1 MDIRTLYYFV
11 TVAEELNIT
20 KAAEKLCMSQPP
32 LSSQMKALEEE
43 LDTVLFIRGKRHLQL
58 TESGKLLYRHAKE
71 ILSLVNKTSEE
82 IRAMGKGMQGRISIG
97 LVEGSA
103 PNIAAEW
110 IETFAKNFN
119 HVEFSIV
126 DGNSDELIA
135 KLRSGLIDMAVITSP
150 CDNTLLNSFKVGQEK
165 MTAFMSKDNPLAE
178 LPGNTIDLAE
188 LKDKPLIIPSREA
201 MSRMISKWFK
211 EIHAEPKV
219 VCRMDNYLDVAAL
232 AGRNIGISLF
242 PKTSYILNEQLVA
255 KEIVNPERYVEYLFV
270 WLKNKPL
277 SLLDEAFIDHVKA
290 SAGNLENNQCSLKQN
305 KENTIQAHVFSF
317 RK

>member
-1 MDIRTLYYFV
+1 MPMDIRTLYYFV
-11 TVAEELNIT
+11 TIAEELNIT

-43 LDTVLFIRGKRHLQL
+43 LDTTLFIRGKRHLQL

-82 IRAMGKGMQGRISIG
+82 IRAMGKGMRGKIAIG

-103 PNIAAEW
+103 PIIAAKW
-110 IETFAKNFN
+110 IETFLSSYAN
-119 HVEFSIV
+119 VEFSVV

-165 MTAFMSKDNPLAE
+165 MTAFMNKDNPLAK
-178 LPGNTIDLAE
+178 LPGHTIDLAE

-201 MSRMISKWFK
+201 MNRMITKWFK
-211 EIHAEPKV
+211 EIHAEPKI

-232 AGRNIGISLF
+232 AERGVGISLF
-242 PKTSYILNEQLVA
+242 PKTSYILNEQIVA

-277 SLLDEAFIDHVKA
+277 SLLDETFIDHIKA
-290 SAGNLENNQCSLKQN
+290 IVENDINL
-305 KENTIQAHVFSF
+305 
-317 RK
+317 

>member
-1 MDIRTLYYFV
+1 MVLIRKSYDRKLVMDIRTLSYFV
-11 TVAEELNIT
+11 IIAEELNIT

-82 IRAMGKGMQGRISIG
+82 IRAMGKGMRGKISIG

-103 PNIAAEW
+103 PIIAASW
-110 IETFAKNFN
+110 IETFLSHYKDVDFL
-119 HVEFSIV
+119 VV

-165 MTAFMSKDNPLAE
+165 MTAFMSKDNPLAD
-178 LPGNTIDLAE
+178 LPGNTIDLSM
-188 LKDKPLIIPSREA
+188 LKDKPLIIPSRES
-201 MSRMISKWFK
+201 MNRMITKWFK
-211 EIHAEPKV
+211 EIHAEPKI

-290 SAGNLENNQCSLKQN
+290 ATNN
-305 KENTIQAHVFSF
+305 
-317 RK
+317 

>member
-1 MDIRTLYYFV
+1 MYDRGNIVMDVRTLSYFV
-11 TVAEELNIT
+11 VIAEELNIT

-82 IRAMGKGMQGRISIG
+82 IRAMKKGMRGKISIG

-103 PNIAAEW
+103 PIIAASW
-110 IETFAKNFN
+110 IEKFLSSNKN
-119 HVEFSIV
+119 VEFSVV

-165 MTAFMSKDNPLAE
+165 MTAFMSKDNPLAA
-178 LPGNTIDLAE
+178 LPGNTIDLSM
-188 LKDKPLIIPSREA
+188 LKDKPLIIPSRES
-201 MSRMISKWFK
+201 MNRMITKWFK
-211 EIHAEPKV
+211 EIHAEPKI

-290 SAGNLENNQCSLKQN
+290 ATDNN
-305 KENTIQAHVFSF
+305 
-317 RK
+317 

>member
-1 MDIRTLYYFV
+1 MYDRGNIAMDVRTLSYFV
-11 TVAEELNIT
+11 VIAEELNIT

-82 IRAMGKGMQGRISIG
+82 IRAMKKGMRGKISIG

-103 PNIAAEW
+103 PIIAAEW
-110 IETFAKNFN
+110 IEKFLSSNKN
-119 HVEFSIV
+119 VEFSVV

-165 MTAFMSKDNPLAE
+165 MTAFMSKDNPLAA
-178 LPGNTIDLAE
+178 LPGNTIDLSM
-188 LKDKPLIIPSREA
+188 LKDKPLIIPSRES
-201 MSRMISKWFK
+201 MNRMITKWFK
-211 EIHAEPKV
+211 EIHAEPHI
-219 VCRMDNYLDVAAL
+219 VCHMDNYLDVAAL

-277 SLLDEAFIDHVKA
+277 SLLDESFIDHVKA
-290 SAGNLENNQCSLKQN
+290 ATDN
-305 KENTIQAHVFSF
+305 
-317 RK
+317 

>member
-1 MDIRTLYYFV
+1 MDIRTLSYFV
-11 TVAEELNIT
+11 TIAEELNIT

-32 LSSQMKALEEE
+32 LSSQMKALEEV
-43 LDTVLFIRGKRHLQL
+43 DTVLFIRGKRHLQL

-82 IRAMGKGMQGRISIG
+82 IRAMGKGMRGKISIG

-103 PNIAAEW
+103 PIIASSW
-110 IETFAKNFN
+110 IETFLSNYSN
-119 HVEFSIV
+119 VEFLVV

-165 MTAFMSKDNPLAE
+165 MTAFMSKENPLAK
-178 LPGNTIDLAE
+178 LPGSTIDLSM
-188 LKDKPLIIPSREA
+188 LIDKPLIIPSREA
-201 MSRMISKWFK
+201 MNRMITKWFK

-232 AGRNIGISLF
+232 AGRNIGISIF
-242 PKTSYILNEQLVA
+242 PKTSYILNETLVA
-255 KEIVNPERYVEYLFV
+255 KEIVNPERFAEYLFV

-290 SAGNLENNQCSLKQN
+290 SSNDK
-305 KENTIQAHVFSF
+305 V
-317 RK
+317 

>member
-110 IETFAKNFN
+110 IETFAKNFS

-135 KLRSGLIDMAVITSP
+135 KLRSGLIV
-150 CDNTLLNSFKVGQEK
+150 
-165 MTAFMSKDNPLAE
+165 
-178 LPGNTIDLAE
+178 
-188 LKDKPLIIPSREA
+188 
-201 MSRMISKWFK
+201 
-211 EIHAEPKV
+211 
-219 VCRMDNYLDVAAL
+219 
-232 AGRNIGISLF
+232 
-242 PKTSYILNEQLVA
+242 
-255 KEIVNPERYVEYLFV
+255 
-270 WLKNKPL
+270 
-277 SLLDEAFIDHVKA
+277 
-290 SAGNLENNQCSLKQN
+290 
-305 KENTIQAHVFSF
+305 
-317 RK
+317 

>member
-1 MDIRTLYYFV
+1 MDIRTLSYFV
-11 TVAEELNIT
+11 TIAEELNIT

-82 IRAMGKGMQGRISIG
+82 IRAMGKGMRGKIAIG

-103 PNIAAEW
+103 PIIAASW
-110 IETFAKNFN
+110 IETFLSSYSN
-119 HVEFSIV
+119 VEFSVV

-165 MTAFMSKDNPLAE
+165 MTAFMSKDNPLAG
-178 LPGNTIDLAE
+178 LPGNTIDLSM
-188 LKDKPLIIPSREA
+188 LKDRPLIIPSREA
-201 MSRMISKWFK
+201 MNRMITKWFK
-211 EIHAEPKV
+211 EIHAEPHI

-232 AGRNIGISLF
+232 AGRNIGISIF
-242 PKTSYILNEQLVA
+242 PKTSYILNETLVA

-290 SAGNLENNQCSLKQN
+290 AVEVK
-305 KENTIQAHVFSF
+305 
-317 RK
+317 